1 MKNRPHAEY
10 RKRHDRLGLPAHLST
25 ICLGLALLNTGS
37 AHGETFLESLVS
49 GSALLISV
57 SSLDAGGI
65 VIESGASRIHWF
77 CPIVAD
83 DPSLCRGR
91 ADRARTTLK
100 YFGRRPVT
108 FINDGL
114 MIYRSGPKIVG
125 VQIDYAARSQQ
136 EMIETFAPYIRNR
149 FEESERAASR
159 ACGKNDAATA
169 IQSAQANY
177 NERSSSICADVGLM
191 QITWRFAVYMG
202 AVDPKQRLLKLTIR
216 TPDLPGN
223 DTLWF

>member
-1 MKNRPHAEY
+1 MKKRPHAEY
-10 RKRHDRLGLPAHLST
+10 RKPHARLGLRAHFRT
-25 ICLGLALLNTGS
+25 IFLGLALLNTGS
-37 AHGETFLESLVS
+37 AHGETFIEGLISGTALV
-49 GSALLISV
+49 ISV
-57 SSLDAGGI
+57 SSLDARGI
-65 VIESGASRIHWF
+65 VIESGANHIQWF

-100 YFGRRPVT
+100 YFGHQTVT

-114 MIYRSGPKIVG
+114 MIYRRGEKIVG
-125 VQIDYAARSQQ
+125 VQIDYAAKSQQ

-149 FEESERAASR
+149 FEESHRAAAR

-169 IQSAQANY
+169 IQGAQANY
-177 NERSSSICADVGLM
+177 NERNSSICADVGLM

-202 AVDPKQRLLKLTIR
+202 SVDPRQRLLKLTIR

-223 DTLWF
+223 DSLWF